1 MLVLE
6 TVSEVRRALERLRLD
21 GKRIGFV
28 PTMGYLHSGHLSLV
42 ERSRANADFTVMSI
56 FVNPIQF
63 DNPDDLKSYPRERE
77 RDLRLAEEAG
87 VDIVFAPSEDE
98 MYRDGRTTVDMT
110 GLTDYLCGAH
120 RPGHFRGVFTVVA
133 KLFNIV
139 NPDIAVFGQK
149 DIQQALSIRK
159 MTLDLNFPVEIIIAP
174 IVREEEGLAM
184 SSRNKHLDTS
194 QRKAAFSLYSSLK
207 KAEAMLK
214 AGNRSWQEVRA
225 EMENIIGMSH
235 PESIEYISAVDYE
248 TLAPVD
254 SFNGKTVV
262 ALAVYF
268 GSTRLIDNMIVSVE
282 GEKTQCVF

>member
-77 RDLRLAEEAG
+77 RDLQLAEESG
-87 VDIVFAPSEDE
+87 VDMVFAPSEEE
-98 MYRDGRTTVDMT
+98 MYSDGRTTVDMT

-139 NPDIAVFGQK
+139 KPDIAVFGQK

-159 MTLDLNFPVEIIIAP
+159 MTLDLNFPVEINIAP

-184 SSRNKHLDTS
+184 SSRNKHLDFS
-194 QRKAAFSLYSSLK
+194 QRKAALSLYSSLK

-214 AGNRSWQEVRA
+214 AGKRSWQEVRA

-254 SFNGKTVV
+254 SFDGKTVI

-268 GSTRLIDNMIVSVE
+268 GSTRLIDNMIVSFE
-282 GEKTQCVF
+282 GENIQCVF